1 MGDSKYKYYWGPE
14 KLDRYIECFILDS
27 KHLYSMLDE
36 ILDKLLEEM
45 LDGMLDGILDAMINF
60 ILDWML
66 DRMPYEILD

>member
-45 LDGMLDGILDAMINF
+45 LDGRLDALIDLSLMGCMIGC
-60 ILDWML
+60 LMRYL
-66 DRMPYEILD
+66 TE